1 MDIYPNQTEAVC
13 PEVSRPTSAD
23 AANGGGVVG
32 VLPGG
37 PNSDRF
43 ETASISA
50 AGRVLA
56 ARGACAD
63 MSAVDPAR
71 ADRFRDRV
79 LIRDRVLSGAY
90 DTLEVVDAVARRL
103 LASGDL

>member
-1 MDIYPNQTEAVC
+1 MDIYPNQTGAVR
-13 PEVSRPTSAD
+13 PEVSRPTPAD
-23 AANGGGVVG
+23 AADGGGVVA

-37 PNSDRF
+37 SSSDRF
-43 ETASISA
+43 DTLSISD
-50 AGRVLA
+50 AGRALV
-56 ARGACAD
+56 ACAGAD